1 MTEPLAG
8 SDIFPPIKKYTYFDA
23 ASVGLM
29 HKGAAAAINDW
40 QRALAEDGTVTF
52 DEEAEVEVLDNLNRS
67 AAELFNV
74 GNADIAVASNET
86 VLMSSLAWAVM
97 PPAGSNIVTS
107 RVNHPSSI
115 YPWIRVAEHTGA
127 EIRWCESHDF
137 YVDPESL
144 SALIDDKTS
153 VVCLSHVEYSTGQVY
168 DLAHFASL
176 AHKHGAYL
184 VVDATQSAGQ
194 IPIDASGDGPD
205 AVISSTYKWLCGP
218 FGTGFMYVSKPLQK
232 LNPGIIGWRS
242 HKNMWDFQA
251 DRCEFPDSAKR
262 YEFGTMAYGTALG
275 VSKSVG
281 YLNSLSIEAIALHN
295 RTISTQLID
304 GLSALGA
311 DILSPSDSSQRSAL
325 VAARFNGKDNAVIA
339 KKLKEN
345 NVAISLRQNF
355 LRFSPHFYNGS
366 KDIDRALEIL
376 TEIIKEDK

>member
-8 SDIFPPIKKYTYFDA
+8 SDVFPPIENYTYFDA

-40 QRALAEDGTVTF
+40 QHALAEDGTVAF
-52 DEEAEVEVLDNLNRS
+52 DEAAEVEVLDKLNRS

-74 GNADIAVASNET
+74 GIADIAVASSET

-97 PPAGSNIVTS
+97 PPAGSNIVTP
-107 RVNHPSSI
+107 RVSHPSSI

-137 YVDPESL
+137 YVNPEAL
-144 SALIDDKTS
+144 SALIDDETS
-153 VVCLSHVEYSTGQVY
+153 VVCLSHAEYSTGQVY
-168 DLAHFASL
+168 DLAHFAAV

-194 IPIDASGDGPD
+194 IPIDAAGDGLD

-218 FGTGFMYVSKPLQK
+218 FGTGFMYVAEPLQK
-232 LNPGIIGWRS
+232 LSPGIIGWRS
-242 HKNMWDFQA
+242 HKDMWDFQA
-251 DRCEFPDSAKR
+251 DRCEFPNSAKR

-275 VSKSVG
+275 ASKSVG
-281 YLNSLSIEAIALHN
+281 YLNSLSIEAIAHHN
-295 RTISTQLID
+295 RAISAQLME

-311 DILSPSDSSQRSAL
+311 DILSPRDPSQRSAM
-325 VAARFNGKDNAVIA
+325 VAARFTGKDNAIIA
-339 KKLKEN
+339 KELKEN
-345 NVAISLRQNF
+345 NVVVSLRQNF

-366 KDIDRALEIL
+366 KDIDKAIEIVAEV
-376 TEIIKEDK
+376 TS